1 MYRLIHDTILGS
13 EAVHII
19 SAYTR
24 AKSCIREYRFGCLR
38 AAAIAMIETEIKIKV
53 QDLHSV
59 KRKIKQKGGIY
70 ESSFFE
76 DNIVFDDAHGTL
88 FKKRYLLRLRK
99 SDRVTVTVKTPMEK
113 GRYKVMQEYEIQ
125 VSDFDQTLSI
135 LNILGYKKV
144 FRYQKMREI
153 FSVQRTKVFLDDTP
167 IGYYIEIEG
176 EGPDIEHTAKLL
188 GLDGEE
194 KITRNYFEVYRD
206 YCKERGLKPGD
217 MIF

>member
-1 MYRLIHDTILGS
+1 
-13 EAVHII
+13 
-19 SAYTR
+19 
-24 AKSCIREYRFGCLR
+24 
-38 AAAIAMIETEIKIKV
+38 MIETEIKIKV

-113 GRYKVMQEYEIQ
+113 GRYKVMQEYEIE
-125 VSDFDQTLSI
+125 VSDFDQTLNI
-135 LNILGYKKV
+135 LNVLGYHKV

-153 FSVQRTKVFLDDTP
+153 FSFQRTKVFLDDTP
-167 IGYYIEIEG
+167 IGNFVEIEG
-176 EGPDIEHTAKLL
+176 KGKDIEHTAKLL
-188 GLDGEE
+188 DLDFEK
-194 KITRNYFEVYRD
+194 KITKNYIEVYLD
-206 YCKERGLKPGD
+206 YCRESGCEPGD
-217 MIF
+217 MVF